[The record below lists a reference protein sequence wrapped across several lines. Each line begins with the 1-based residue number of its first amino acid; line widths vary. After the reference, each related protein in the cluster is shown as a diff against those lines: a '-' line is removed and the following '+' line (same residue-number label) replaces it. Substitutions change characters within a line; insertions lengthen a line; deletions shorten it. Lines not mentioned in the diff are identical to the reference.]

1 VRKDHILNVEVVV
14 DLANATRVED
24 LGELTLRHACGP
36 GRGIRYVL
44 VKWKSSEGSGRR
56 PFYARSL
63 ILTPHWKL
71 IRCPTEAE
79 WVSIN

>member
-36 GRGIRYVL
+36 GREIRYVL
-44 VKWKSSEGSGRR
+44 VK
-56 PFYARSL
+56 
-63 ILTPHWKL
+63 
-71 IRCPTEAE
+71 
-79 WVSIN
+79 